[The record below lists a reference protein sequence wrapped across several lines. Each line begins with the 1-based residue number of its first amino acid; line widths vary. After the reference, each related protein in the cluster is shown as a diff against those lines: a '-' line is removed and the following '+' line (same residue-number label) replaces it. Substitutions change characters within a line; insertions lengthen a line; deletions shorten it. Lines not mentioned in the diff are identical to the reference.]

1 MGEYGVEKKVSKYSS
16 VTATVSIGVPSGVIL
31 KFKWAN
37 PNGLE

>member
-31 KFKWAN
+31 KFK
-37 PNGLE
+37 